1 MGTSNGVSETIGDA
15 FCKGRAIDGQSLRH
29 VGGASHLLCG
39 EYSSWQLGCGRIQSS
54 VSALQE
60 GLHVVILHIETLEDI
75 EDNSA
80 VMDGLTKITQGRQPS
95 LHFIDM
101 SPWTNIE
108 TQCQVAERESHDCPR
123 TTT

>member
-1 MGTSNGVSETIGDA
+1 M
-15 FCKGRAIDGQSLRH
+15 
-29 VGGASHLLCG
+29 
-39 EYSSWQLGCGRIQSS
+39 
-54 VSALQE
+54 SALQE
-60 GLHVVILHIETLEDI
+60 GLHVVIFHIETLEDI
-75 EDNSA
+75 EDNGA

-108 TQCQVAERESHDCPR
+108 TQCQVAEHEYHDCPS